1 MPPCPAPGTAYLNPC
16 NTSYSCTVGIGDL
29 SSCCVQ
35 FPFGQGTV
43 NCGEDFRQS
52 APLREPRPLRLRGC
66 GVMWCSLRRSPVPV
80 FTTGESSGVTFTNNL
95 SFSQNYA
102 VVMLATHI
110 RDTRGC
116 SQRTCLKSH
125 AHVIGRPLTPV
136 PRPCGAFCVC
146 AIRRAWCYREE
157 QFATRWT
164 RHVRVPWKC
173 RPCARAVALPLP
185 LKTYK
190 TTCSAGKLQVQ
201 IAFAC
206 DATATGSGRIT

>member
-1 MPPCPAPGTAYLNPC
+1 MPPCPVPGTAYLTPC

-52 APLREPRPLRLRGC
+52 SPLREPRPLRLCGC
-66 GVMWCSLRRSPVPV
+66 DVMWCSLRRSPVPV

-102 VVMLATHI
+102 VVMLATQI
-110 RDTRGC
+110 RDTRSC

-136 PRPCGAFCVC
+136 PRPCDAFVS
-146 AIRRAWCYREE
+146 
-157 QFATRWT
+157 
-164 RHVRVPWKC
+164 
-173 RPCARAVALPLP
+173 AL
-185 LKTYK
+185 
-190 TTCSAGKLQVQ
+190 SAGHGV
-201 IAFAC
+201 
-206 DATATGSGRIT
+206 TGRSNLLPAGPVMCVSPGSAARVRAL